1 MECVVFD
8 TSFLLN
14 SVKARVDFVR
24 ELREKLGSFRIIVT
38 SPVMMELQ
46 KLAMKSTDAS
56 VALQIIGKNDSEL
69 VESGMKAD
77 DSVVNVASGMGCY
90 VASTDREV
98 RQKARKLGLRLVT
111 LREGRHIQV

>member
-1 MECVVFD
+1 M
-8 TSFLLN
+8 
-14 SVKARVDFVR
+14 KARCDFVK
-24 ELREKLGSFRIIVT
+24 ELQEKLGSFRILVT

-46 KLAMKSTDAS
+46 KLALKNTDAS

-77 DSVVNVASGMGCY
+77 ASVVNVAASMGCY
-90 VASTDREV
+90 VASTDKEV